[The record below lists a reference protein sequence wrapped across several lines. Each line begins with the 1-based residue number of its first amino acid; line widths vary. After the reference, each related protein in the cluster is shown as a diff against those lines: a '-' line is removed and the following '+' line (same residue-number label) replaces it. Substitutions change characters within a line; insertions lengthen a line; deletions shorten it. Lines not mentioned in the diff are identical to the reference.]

1 MKPEVWKAE
10 RRVWAVERVRGE
22 EVRSGS
28 REMSGIDLSDSDAGM
43 LVAVGAILVQNALQY
58 YQLVE

>member
-1 MKPEVWKAE
+1 MIVLEFT
-10 RRVWAVERVRGE
+10 
-22 EVRSGS
+22 
-28 REMSGIDLSDSDAGM
+28 GIDLSDSDAGM